1 MKKDMIDNLTL
12 TTKQRKNILHRGNKA
27 IRASERR
34 MYKKGFVMS
43 RVVTEADRNDHIGCD
58 GD

>member
-12 TTKQRKNILHRGNKA
+12 STKERKNFTKNASKV

-43 RVVTEADRNDHIGCD
+43 RVVTVEDKNDYIGCD